1 MKEKNKAIAII
12 AGIVVL
18 VAVLFFALNNAFLS
32 WS

>member
-1 MKEKNKAIAII
+1 MKEKNRAIAII

-32 WS
+32 

>member
-18 VAVLFFALNNAFLS
+18 VAVLFFVLNSAFLS

>member
-1 MKEKNKAIAII
+1 MKEKNRAIAII

-18 VAVLFFALNNAFLS
+18 VAVLSFALNNAFLS